1 MAIHIIPER
10 YPVRILIVSDTHIYH
25 KNPVWPAAFLNEAEK
40 ADLIL
45 HCGDVCMLSELEP
58 LRKFAPLY
66 CVRGNRDL
74 RDWFKLS
81 GSLNI
86 DIDGF
91 RIRMT
96 HGEGRLHQYLRI
108 KLYDL
113 AQKRRGQIPDRFRLN
128 ALEPNCADYDLYLV
142 GHSHYPSVRQMNGT
156 VIANPGH
163 LITSGAFDSERPLSF
178 ITAELTKAQLTLQTV
193 LLGADFNIAS
203 VEEFV
208 CRLA

>member
-1 MAIHIIPER
+1 
-10 YPVRILIVSDTHIYH
+10 
-25 KNPVWPAAFLNEAEK
+25 
-40 ADLIL
+40 
-45 HCGDVCMLSELEP
+45 MLSELEP

-74 RDWFKLS
+74 RDWFKLP
-81 GSLNI
+81 GSLDM

-96 HGEGRLHQYLRI
+96 HGEGCLHQYLLI

-113 AQKRRGQIPDRFRLN
+113 CQKRRGLIPDRFRLN
-128 ALEPNCADYDLYLV
+128 AIEPNYADYDLYLV
-142 GHSHYPSVRQMNGT
+142 GHSHYPSVRQLNGT
-156 VIANPGH
+156 IISNPGH
-163 LITSGAFDSERPLSF
+163 LITSSAFNSKIPLSF
-178 ITAELTKAQLTLQTV
+178 IAGELTKDRLTLRTV
-193 LLGADFNIAS
+193 FLGADLNITS

>member
-1 MAIHIIPER
+1 M
-10 YPVRILIVSDTHIYH
+10 VSDTHIYH
-25 KNPVWPAAFLNEAEK
+25 TGSVWPAAFLNEAEK
-40 ADLIL
+40 ADLLL
-45 HCGDVCMLSELEP
+45 HCGDICMLSELEP
-58 LRKFAPLY
+58 LQEFAPLY

-74 RDWFKLS
+74 RDWFKLP

-96 HGEGRLHQYLRI
+96 HGEGSLCQYLRI

-113 AQKRRGQIPDRFRLN
+113 SQKRRGQSPDRFRLN
-128 ALEPNCADYDLYLV
+128 AIEPNYVDYDLYLV
-142 GHSHYPSVRQMNGT
+142 GHSHYSSVRQMNGT

-163 LITSGAFDSERPLSF
+163 LNTSRAFDLERPLSF
-178 ITAELTKAQLTLQTV
+178 LAGELTKEQLVLRTV
-193 LLGADFNIAS
+193 ILGSDLNIAS